1 MKKISS
7 VRPTLKRVSTNLRCI
22 KVFLHPHTAIDALI
36 SSLLCDLRLQIRAPR
51 PLASAI
57 SDKRKSCIDLEPSPA
72 RADCKCSP
80 FQEPDIG
87 QLWRLLL
94 RALPVTVRRFH

>member
-1 MKKISS
+1 MKDLLGT
-7 VRPTLKRVSTNLRCI
+7 PTLKRVSINQRYL
-22 KVFLHPHTAIDALI
+22 KVFLHPHIPIDAPI
-36 SSLLCDLRLQIRAPR
+36 SSPLNDLWSQSRAPR